1 MQRRRA
7 KRLTPDK
14 SAERI
19 VRVLFEARPA
29 GLFLPQLLL
38 ATQLTRSQVRRG
50 LRRARERAA
59 GEGWPPLI
67 WTWMDGYHFAGDED
81 ELERWERS
89 RLRGR
94 LGEVRRLITGV
105 ITPHLA
111 MFPRSRWAQYT
122 LTQLNAIESNLDLL
136 DHFERPV
143 S

>member
-14 SAERI
+14 SADRI

-38 ATQLTRSQVRRG
+38 ATQLTGSQARRG
-50 LRRARERAA
+50 PRRARERAA

-67 WTWMDGYHFAGDED
+67 WTWAYDYHFAGEED

-89 RLRGR
+89 RLRGKNS
-94 LGEVRRLITGV
+94 
-105 ITPHLA
+105 
-111 MFPRSRWAQYT
+111 MRSA
-122 LTQLNAIESNLDLL
+122 
-136 DHFERPV
+136 F
-143 S
+143 